1 MVTLHLNYV
10 ENFIM
15 YRNYKYKG
23 RGREASW
30 KKKERKKKTIRAIF
44 HWSVDEK

>member
-1 MVTLHLNYV
+1 
-10 ENFIM
+10 M

-30 KKKERKKKTIRAIF
+30 KKKKKERKRLLGPFFIGVWMRNNLGEKK
-44 HWSVDEK
+44 K